1 MSHSTRILFG
11 ITWVLLLVLFPA
23 VSFSQTDSSLE
34 RTETVR
40 GTVLSADSH
49 LPISHARITIQDTKR
64 GAISSVSGE
73 YRISDVPVGHYIVK
87 ASANGYAQMT
97 QEVLVSSAHQSVLNF
112 ELSETIVHGDTITVN
127 GSNALEA
134 INRVAAVSVTPFSI
148 QDVNRYAAAF
158 QDPSRMAEN
167 FAGVFGKGTSNNYIV
182 VRGGSPIELLWRLDG
197 IDIPNPNHLGK
208 NGSSGGLIS
217 AINTEMLGN
226 SDFLTG
232 AFPAEYGTK
241 LSAVFDLH
249 TRDGN
254 NEKVEG
260 AAELSFN
267 GMEALAEGPV
277 PLSDGSSFLVSYRHS
292 TLSFLRQI
300 GILDYPD
307 LPNFDD
313 AMMKLHFKLG
323 ERDLISGT
331 GLWGNAFINDSYTA
345 NSELGQGS
353 GILVG
358 GLDWEHIFSEQVISH
373 LRINYVD
380 NTYNE
385 AVSGGN
391 EKIDIFYTTAKE
403 ELTYTPSLSQSFQAG
418 IQAQKGTFTVD
429 QQGSFGLNATQ
440 SSDFYMAYVNWN
452 WHLVP
457 ELVLNT
463 GLYSQFITFDS
474 GSSYEPRASLSWSP
488 AEEHTF
494 AIAFGVHRQPEPLE
508 FTQALHYVAGYTFKP
523 SPDILLKVEGY
534 EKDYSHVPVH
544 ALIKDSYSF
553 LNEGFAQRIDY
564 GDLVSKGTGKTY
576 GAEFTLLKHYSSG
589 YYITATA
596 SYVRQEFAGSDGITH
611 FGSFDNRYILNLVTG
626 YDIHLSSS
634 SMLTLSEK
642 FTIAGGGMYTPID
655 LARSTAAGYEI
666 LDSAHAFGARNSP
679 YIRLDLNAEFH
690 FNWKGSSFTIYA
702 SVLNALNIKNIEDR
716 YFDREYDA
724 SGNLIGLIKAD
735 YDVPIIPIIGLKY
748 EF

>member
-1 MSHSTRILFG
+1 
-11 ITWVLLLVLFPA
+11 
-23 VSFSQTDSSLE
+23 
-34 RTETVR
+34 
-40 GTVLSADSH
+40 
-49 LPISHARITIQDTKR
+49 
-64 GAISSVSGE
+64 
-73 YRISDVPVGHYIVK
+73 
-87 ASANGYAQMT
+87 
-97 QEVLVSSAHQSVLNF
+97 NF
-112 ELSETIVHGDTITVN
+112 ELSETVVHGDTITVHGN
-127 GSNALEA
+127 NALEA

-197 IDIPNPNHLGK
+197 IDITKHNHLGK

-254 NEKVEG
+254 NEKIEG
-260 AAELSFN
+260 EAGLSFN
-267 GMEALAEGPV
+267 GMEAIVEGPV
-277 PLSDGSSFLVSYRHS
+277 PVSDGSSFLVSYRHS
-292 TLSFLRQI
+292 TLSFLRELK
-300 GILDYPD
+300 ILDYTD

-313 AMMKLHFKLG
+313 AMMKLHVKLG
-323 ERDLISGT
+323 ERDLLSGT
-331 GLWGNAFINDSYTA
+331 GLWGNAYINDTYTS

-358 GLDWEHIFSEQVISH
+358 GLDWEHLFSDQFINH
-373 LRINYVD
+373 FLINYVD

-385 AVSGGN
+385 GVSGGT
-391 EKIDIFYTTAKE
+391 EKIDISNITAKE
-403 ELTYTPSLSQSFQAG
+403 ELTYTPNKSHSFEIGLEAQRGTYTIDQPDFVFNTSL
-418 IQAQKGTFTVD
+418 KLD
-429 QQGSFGLNATQ
+429 L
-440 SSDFYMAYVNWN
+440 YMAYVNWN
-452 WHLVP
+452 WHIIP
-457 ELVLNT
+457 EFVLNT
-463 GLYSQFITFDS
+463 GLYSEFIRYDAAQLSTLGQFLNAGSLDAFP
-474 GSSYEPRASLSWSP
+474 SSYEPRASLSWSP

-544 ALIKDSYSF
+544 ALVKDSYSF

-564 GDLVSKGTGKTY
+564 GDLVSTGTGKSY

-596 SYVRQEFAGSDGITH
+596 SYVRQQFAGSDGIPH

-626 YDIHLSSS
+626 YDIPLTSS

-655 LARSTAAGYEI
+655 LAASSAAGYEI
-666 LDSAHAFGARNSP
+666 LDSAHAFGARNPP

-690 FNWKGSSFTIYA
+690 FNWSGSSFTIFA
-702 SVLNALNIKNIEDR
+702 SVLNALNIKNVQHRFVD
-716 YFDREYDA
+716 FSYDA
-724 SGNLIGLIKAD
+724 SGNIVAVIKED
-735 YDVPIIPIIGLKY
+735 LDLPILPIIGLKY